1 MRRRLRSAL
10 TVLALPAIV
19 ACGSSESASDRPTV
33 VATHAILG
41 SIVSELVGE
50 TTEIVV
56 LIPNGVDPHEWQPS
70 AKDVERLSAASL
82 VVANGGSLE
91 GGLVDTLES
100 LDGPVFY
107 AIDHVESLDD
117 ADHESTSGHDH
128 SAKGDEHAGEHAHE
142 EGDPHFWTDP
152 LAVADVVSALGAEL
166 AAVGVGVA
174 GRDSDMVADLADLDD
189 EVRSLLSTIPDDDR
203 VLITGHESMAYF
215 AAHYDF
221 ELLGSIVPGLSTAA
235 EASAENLADLKAV
248 IADEG
253 VEVIFTEAGSPDEV
267 VRALADETG
276 VRVAR
281 LDTLT
286 IPDDGRYRSYLIEL
300 ASQVADALTP

>member
-1 MRRRLRSAL
+1 MRTIIILSMRRRRRSAL
-10 TVLALPAIV
+10 TVLALLGVV
-19 ACGSSESASDRPTV
+19 ACGSSESASERPTV
-33 VATHAILG
+33 VVTHAILG
-41 SIVSELVGE
+41 SIVSELVGDAAAV
-50 TTEIVV
+50 TV

-82 VVANGGSLE
+82 VVANGGRLE
-91 GGLVDTLES
+91 EGLVDTLES
-100 LDGPVFY
+100 LDGRVFY
-107 AIDHVESLDD
+107 ATDHVEALGD
-117 ADHESTSGHDH
+117 AD
-128 SAKGDEHAGEHAHE
+128 HE

-152 LAVADVVSALGAEL
+152 LAVADVVAALGDEL
-166 AAVGVGVA
+166 ATFGIADRA
-174 GRDSDMVADLADLDD
+174 TDMVADLTALDGD
-189 EVRSLLSTIPDDDR
+189 VRGVLAAIPDDR
-203 VLITGHESMAYF
+203 RLLVTGHESMAYF

-235 EASAENLADLKAV
+235 EASAENLADLKSV
-248 IADEG
+248 IAEEG

-286 IPDDGRYRSYLIEL
+286 VPDDGRYRSYLLGL